1 MILTQIHEIVKI
13 FLNSTYSSENVNI
26 KCDTFLTFFN

>member
-13 FLNSTYSSENVNI
+13 FLNSTYSENVNI